1 MWNEEVGRFAS
12 SAALTPPPTL
22 PPMDPLLW
30 KRLRDEL
37 AGVNGRD
44 GSASDARAS
53 RRALAADDR
62 EASAMALR
70 MVTLIPQTRPTAET
84 GELTFSHHPDP
95 ICYALCR
102 NAKTSDEAPLV
113 ENGDGTGV

>member
-22 PPMDPLLW
+22 PLMDPLLW

-62 EASAMALR
+62 DASAMALR
-70 MVTLIPQTRPTAET
+70 ISLNTVGEFLSTGPPRPTAE
-84 GELTFSHHPDP
+84 
-95 ICYALCR
+95 A
-102 NAKTSDEAPLV
+102 
-113 ENGDGTGV
+113 

>member
-1 MWNEEVGRFAS
+1 MLVGRGTGAMDVPKSSRLMWNEEVGRFAS

-22 PPMDPLLW
+22 PLMDPLLW

-62 EASAMALR
+62 DASAMALR
-70 MVTLIPQTRPTAET
+70 ITLDTVGEFLSTDDPTAE
-84 GELTFSHHPDP
+84 GP
-95 ICYALCR
+95 
-102 NAKTSDEAPLV
+102 
-113 ENGDGTGV
+113 

>member
-22 PPMDPLLW
+22 PLMDPLLW

-62 EASAMALR
+62 DASAMALR
-70 MVTLIPQTRPTAET
+70 ITRHGWRVPFHRPNGRRAKFMET
-84 GELTFSHHPDP
+84 
-95 ICYALCR
+95 
-102 NAKTSDEAPLV
+102 
-113 ENGDGTGV
+113 ENSLEHAHIGFLETEPGVR